1 MNAPSPLARLPR
13 LLHDLGNPLTA
24 IATNV
29 EFLHDIVGDFSGMPA
44 NQVALMREVLQEI
57 GQSAD
62 RMREI
67 TRALQELAS
76 TTPDSGAQSEVR
88 TVAKA
93 QPRDGR
99 DATRAAIALEKK

>member
-1 MNAPSPLARLPR
+1 MRLPR

-29 EFLHDIVGDFSGMPA
+29 EFLHDLVGDFSAMPA
-44 NQVALMREVLQEI
+44 NQVELMREVLQEI
-57 GQSAD
+57 GQSAE

-67 TRALQELAS
+67 TRELQSVAS
-76 TTPDSGAQSEVR
+76 GDSRAASEMR
-88 TVAKA
+88 NLAKA

-99 DATRAAIALEKK
+99 EAIRNVSGLEIK